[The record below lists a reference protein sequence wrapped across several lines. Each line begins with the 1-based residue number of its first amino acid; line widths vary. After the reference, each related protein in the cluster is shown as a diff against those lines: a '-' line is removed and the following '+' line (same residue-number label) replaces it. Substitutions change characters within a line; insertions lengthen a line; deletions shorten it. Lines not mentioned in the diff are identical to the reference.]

1 MDGRTDGQKDGHG
14 QTYIPPPLAGENE
27 MQSKLLLREKC
38 DFLKPIIHPQI
49 V

>member
-14 QTYIPPPLAGENE
+14 HTYIPTPLAGENE
-27 MQSKLLLREKC
+27 MLSEILLMEKC